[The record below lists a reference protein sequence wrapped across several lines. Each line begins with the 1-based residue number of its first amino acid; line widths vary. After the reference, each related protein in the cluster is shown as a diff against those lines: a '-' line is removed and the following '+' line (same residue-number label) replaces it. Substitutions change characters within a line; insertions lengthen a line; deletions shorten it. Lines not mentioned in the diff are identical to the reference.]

1 MSCSHNCETCPSRG
15 TCSSQQHQGGCS
27 GNCSN
32 CPSKGSCSQQHQG
45 GCSGNCSNCP
55 SKGSCG
61 SSQKQGCDGNCS
73 NCPSKGSCSQQKQQ
87 GGCSGNCSTCP
98 SKGSCGGGQQQQ
110 DTDLLYI
117 IDKLKGIK
125 HKYVILS
132 GKGGVGKSTFA
143 TQFAWV
149 LSEEDKQV
157 GLCDYDICGPS
168 IPQMFGQV
176 GVQAMGGM
184 SGIQPIYVTENLCTM
199 SIGYIVNTETPI
211 IWKGPKKNSLIRQ
224 FIKDVD
230 WGELDYLIID
240 TPPGTSDEHLTIV
253 SILNQCGVDGAII
266 ITTPQDV
273 SLIDVRKE
281 INFCKR
287 INLPIIGVVE
297 NMSGFVCPCCH
308 KESVIFPPTHG
319 GAEKMCEE
327 MGVKFLG
334 KIPLD
339 PLIAKSC
346 DIGSPYFLENPTAPA
361 TLNFKAIY
369 KRLIDNI

>member
-1 MSCSHNCETCPSRG
+1 MS
-15 TCSSQQHQGGCS
+15 CS

-32 CPSKGSCSQQHQG
+32 CPSKGSCSQQQQG
-45 GCSGNCSNCP
+45 GCSGNCASCP
-55 SKGSCG
+55 SKGNC
-61 SSQKQGCDGNCS
+61 SQQKPTGCTGNCS
-73 NCPSKGSCSQQKQQ
+73 NCPSKGSCSQQQQ
-87 GGCSGNCSTCP
+87 GGCSGNCASCPSKGSCSSQQQKPSGGCSGNCATCP
-98 SKGSCGGGQQQQ
+98 SKGSCGGSAGP
-110 DTDLLYI
+110 DLELIEI
-117 IDKLKGIK
+117 IEKLKQIK

-143 TQFAWV
+143 TQFSWV
-149 LSEEDKQV
+149 LSEDKQV

-168 IPQMFGQV
+168 IPQMFGQI
-176 GVQAMGGM
+176 GVQAMAGM

-199 SIGYIVNTETPI
+199 SIGYIVSQETAI
-211 IWKGPKKNSLIRQ
+211 IWKGPKKTSLIRQ

-230 WGELDYLIID
+230 WGELDYLVID
-240 TPPGTSDEHLTIV
+240 TPPGTSDEHLSIV
-253 SILNQCGVDGAII
+253 NILNKCGVDGAII

-287 INLPIIGVVE
+287 IGLPIIGVVE
-297 NMSGFVCPCCH
+297 NMSGFICPCCG
-308 KESVIFPPTHG
+308 KESTIFPATHG

-346 DIGSPYFLENPTAPA
+346 DVGAPYFLENPNAPA